1 LIYNEKIMVVYVM
14 KNFSTEE
21 LLDMSDE
28 KLASVIREGN
38 GRALSLLIS
47 RYNNYVRQCVSGY
60 FVEDAWKD
68 DLLQEGLIGLWYAAI
83 HFDSCRGASFHTFA
97 DRCIRGSVSKL
108 LDSFHAGKHQILR
121 EALRASDSLSE
132 TSSARGQGE
141 SRRMGQSPE
150 TIMIQT
156 DETADMK
163 AILFK
168 TVSPF
173 EKRVVSEWLEGYSY
187 GEIAFRLDIPVKSVD
202 NAMQRIRG
210 KIRNRWSSAH
220 IKEEQL

>member
-1 LIYNEKIMVVYVM
+1 
-14 KNFSTEE
+14 
-21 LLDMSDE
+21 
-28 KLASVIREGN
+28 
-38 GRALSLLIS
+38 
-47 RYNNYVRQCVSGY
+47 
-60 FVEDAWKD
+60 
-68 DLLQEGLIGLWYAAI
+68 
-83 HFDSCRGASFHTFA
+83 
-97 DRCIRGSVSKL
+97 
-108 LDSFHAGKHQILR
+108 
-121 EALRASDSLSE
+121 
-132 TSSARGQGE
+132 
-141 SRRMGQSPE
+141 
-150 TIMIQT
+150 MIQT

>member
-1 LIYNEKIMVVYVM
+1 M
-14 KNFSTEE
+14 KNFSTEQLLGLTDEE
-21 LLDMSDE
+21 LT
-28 KLASVIREGN
+28 SVIREGN
-38 GRALSLLIS
+38 GKALSLLID
-47 RYNNYVRQCVSGY
+47 RYHHYVRQCISGY
-60 FVEDAWKD
+60 FVEDAWRD
-68 DLLQEGLIGLWYAAI
+68 DLLQEGLIGLWYAAV
-83 HFDSCRGASFHTFA
+83 HFDPQRGASFHTFA
-97 DRCIRGSVSKL
+97 DRCIRGGISKL

-121 EALRASDSLSE
+121 EALRSSEALPEAS
-132 TSSARGQGE
+132 SSRGQGE

-150 TIMIQT
+150 AIVIQT

-187 GEIAFRLDIPVKSVD
+187 GEIAFHLEISVKSVN

-210 KIRNRWSSAH
+210 KIRSRWVSAH